1 MQLSQSIK
9 SAKSLLIVG
18 VIAIALLLS
27 VGYSSISQDIREVT
41 KGEEVTKEQVKE
53 LDVKI
58 VKIEPKRVFG
68 LASAGVPSF
77 TNNSATFNAD
87 LMRAGDN
94 VKYEVTLKNNGTKT
108 AVLDNILL
116 EEQYDGSPALIYNFT
131 TPAETLE
138 PGSYTT
144 LTVEANYDPMFLE
157 APEVTS
163 KVATL
168 LVEYSLKG

>member
-1 MQLSQSIK
+1 MQSSQSLK
-9 SAKSLLIVG
+9 SAKSLLMVG

-27 VGYSSISQDIREVT
+27 VGYSSIAQDVREVT
-41 KGEEVTKEQVKE
+41 KGGETTKKEIKEV
-53 LDVKI
+53 DVKV

-68 LASAGVPSF
+68 LASAGVPTF

-94 VKYEVTLKNNGTKT
+94 VKYEVTLKNEGTKT
-108 AVLDNILL
+108 AVLNNILM
-116 EEQYDGSPALIYNFT
+116 EEQYDGSPAIIYNFT

-138 PGSYTT
+138 PGAYTT
-144 LTVEANYDPMFLE
+144 LTVEANYDPMFIE